1 MNSTCPACQGRGAV
15 ANAQT
20 GSPMKCPL
28 CLGTTQV
35 SLDLT
40 DQLFW
45 YLISP
50 AQLTANQQG
59 LLASVTTDND
69 ADFQWRWII
78 SSQTGLYSV
87 ELFDSFAGNAPLM
100 TGPINGENFAGTGQ
114 LPFRMP
120 KPYPIYRTSTIKA
133 KFNDR
138 SGAPNTIQLCLVG
151 YKIDKLPKAPTS

>member
-20 GSPMKCPL
+20 GSPQKCPL

-59 LLASVTTDND
+59 VLASVTTDND
-69 ADFQWRWII
+69 ADFQWRWIS

-100 TGPINGENFAGTGQ
+100 TGPINGENFAGTAQ

-138 SGAPNTIQLCLVG
+138 SGAPNTIQLCLIG